1 MLKRLALLITLSSL
15 MLHASDL
22 VKIYLN
28 QGLDAV
34 GVAIEKELTQ
44 KDFWLSEIG
53 DKNISLGYYD
63 DNVAIVLTNKTD
75 KILRVYSYEDGKI
88 RKDFE
93 QKEIIT
99 GLMGDKKIEG
109 DLKTPVGFYELGR
122 KFNPGD
128 PYYGPFAFAT
138 TYPNL
143 LDKVQGKTG
152 GGIWI
157 HGYPLDGS
165 RLDEFKTRGCIAL
178 FNNNLEKFAQVVQDK
193 KVFVMTEE
201 KEKIRAK
208 KDQIASLLAD
218 LFTWKLAWTNSDT
231 NTYLSFYDEQEF
243 KRFDKMKFEQFASMK
258 KSIFSRKEDKKIKF
272 SDINI
277 SPYPNLE
284 NETMYRISFYEDYY
298 TKNYQF
304 RGDKILYVKIDS
316 KGKMK
321 NFSRAINVFNKN

>member
-1 MLKRLALLITLSSL
+1 MLKKILAFYFICISALG
-15 MLHASDL
+15 ASDL

-34 GVAIEKELTQ
+34 GVAIEKELTN
-44 KDFWLSEIG
+44 KDFWLDEIG
-53 DKNISLGYYD
+53 DRNISLGYYD
-63 DNVAIVLTNKTD
+63 DDVAIVLTNKTD
-75 KILRVYSYEDGKI
+75 KILRVYSYSDGKI
-88 RKDFE
+88 KQDFE
-93 QKEIIT
+93 QKAIIT
-99 GLMGDKKIEG
+99 GLMGDKQVEG

-143 LDKVQGKTG
+143 LDKVQGKTS

-157 HGYPLDGS
+157 HGYPLDGT

-178 FNNNLEKFAQVVQDK
+178 FNENLEEFAKVVQDK
-193 KVFVMTEE
+193 KVFAMTEE
-201 KEKIRAK
+201 KEKVRAK
-208 KDQIASLLAD
+208 KEDIAALLAD
-218 LFTWKLAWTNSDT
+218 LFAWKLAWTDSDI
-231 NTYLSFYDEQEF
+231 NTYLNFYDEKQF

-277 SPYPNLE
+277 SPYPNVE

-304 RGDKILYVKIDS
+304 KGDKILYVKIDS

-321 NFSRAINVFNKN
+321 ILAEQ

>member
-128 PYYGPFAFAT
+128 PYYCPFAFAT

-321 NFSRAINVFNKN
+321 ILAEQ

>member
-1 MLKRLALLITLSSL
+1 MLKKILAFYFICISALG
-15 MLHASDL
+15 ASDL

-34 GVAIEKELTQ
+34 GVAIEKELTN
-44 KDFWLSEIG
+44 KDFWLDEIG
-53 DKNISLGYYD
+53 DRNISLGYYD
-63 DNVAIVLTNKTD
+63 DDVAIVLTNKTD
-75 KILRVYSYEDGKI
+75 KILRVYSYSDGKI
-88 RKDFE
+88 KQDFE
-93 QKEIIT
+93 QKAIIT
-99 GLMGDKKIEG
+99 GLMGDKQVEG
-109 DLKTPVGFYELGR
+109 DLKTPVGFYELGH

-157 HGYPLDGS
+157 HGYPLDGT

-178 FNNNLEKFAQVVQDK
+178 FNENLEEFAKVVQDK
-193 KVFVMTEE
+193 KVFAMTEE
-201 KEKIRAK
+201 KEKVRAK
-208 KDQIASLLAD
+208 KEDIAALLAD
-218 LFTWKLAWTNSDT
+218 LFAWKLAWTDSDI
-231 NTYLSFYDEQEF
+231 NTYLNFYDEKQF

-277 SPYPNLE
+277 SPYPNVE

-304 RGDKILYVKIDS
+304 KGDKILYVKIDS

-321 NFSRAINVFNKN
+321 ILAEQ

>member
-1 MLKRLALLITLSSL
+1 MLKKILAFYFICISALG
-15 MLHASDL
+15 ASDL

-34 GVAIEKELTQ
+34 GVAIEKELTN
-44 KDFWLSEIG
+44 KDFWLDEIG
-53 DKNISLGYYD
+53 DRNISLGYYD
-63 DNVAIVLTNKTD
+63 DDVAIVLTNKTD
-75 KILRVYSYEDGKI
+75 KILRVYSYSDGKI
-88 RKDFE
+88 KQDFE
-93 QKEIIT
+93 QRAIIT
-99 GLMGDKKIEG
+99 GLMGDKQVEG

-157 HGYPLDGS
+157 HGYPLDGT

-178 FNNNLEKFAQVVQDK
+178 FNENLEEFAKVVQDK
-193 KVFVMTEE
+193 KVFAMTEE
-201 KEKIRAK
+201 KEKVRAK
-208 KDQIASLLAD
+208 KEDIAALLAD
-218 LFTWKLAWTNSDT
+218 LFAWKLAWTDSDI
-231 NTYLSFYDEQEF
+231 NTYLNFYDEKQF

-277 SPYPNLE
+277 SPYPNVE

-304 RGDKILYVKIDS
+304 KGDKILYVKIDS

-321 NFSRAINVFNKN
+321 ILAEQ

>member
-1 MLKRLALLITLSSL
+1 MLKKILAFYFICISALG
-15 MLHASDL
+15 ASDL

-34 GVAIEKELTQ
+34 GVAIEKELTN
-44 KDFWLSEIG
+44 KDFCLDEIG
-53 DKNISLGYYD
+53 DRNISLGYYND
-63 DNVAIVLTNKTD
+63 DVAIVLTNKTD
-75 KILRVYSYEDGKI
+75 KILRVYSYSDGKI
-88 RKDFE
+88 KQDFE
-93 QKEIIT
+93 QKAIIT
-99 GLMGDKKIEG
+99 GLMGDKQVEG

-157 HGYPLDGS
+157 HGYPLDGT

-178 FNNNLEKFAQVVQDK
+178 FNENLEEFAKVVQDK
-193 KVFVMTEE
+193 KVFAMTEE
-201 KEKIRAK
+201 KEKVRAK
-208 KDQIASLLAD
+208 KEDIAALLAD
-218 LFTWKLAWTNSDT
+218 LFAWKLAWTDSDI
-231 NTYLSFYDEQEF
+231 NTYLNFYDEKQF

-277 SPYPNLE
+277 SPYPNVE

-304 RGDKILYVKIDS
+304 KGDKILYVKIDS

-321 NFSRAINVFNKN
+321 ILAEQ

>member
-1 MLKRLALLITLSSL
+1 SSL

-321 NFSRAINVFNKN
+321 ILAEQ

>member
-1 MLKRLALLITLSSL
+1 MLKKILAFYFICISALG
-15 MLHASDL
+15 ASDL

-34 GVAIEKELTQ
+34 GVAIEKELTN
-44 KDFWLSEIG
+44 KDFWLDEIG
-53 DKNISLGYYD
+53 DRNISLGYYD
-63 DNVAIVLTNKTD
+63 DDVAIVLTNKTD
-75 KILRVYSYEDGKI
+75 KILRVYSYSDGKI
-88 RKDFE
+88 KQDFE
-93 QKEIIT
+93 QKAIIT
-99 GLMGDKKIEG
+99 GLMGDKQVEG

-157 HGYPLDGS
+157 HGYPLDGT

-178 FNNNLEKFAQVVQDK
+178 FNENLEEFAKVVQDK
-193 KVFVMTEE
+193 KIFAMTEE
-201 KEKIRAK
+201 KEKVRAK
-208 KDQIASLLAD
+208 KEDIAALLAD
-218 LFTWKLAWTNSDT
+218 LFAWKLAWTDSDI
-231 NTYLSFYDEQEF
+231 NTYLNFYDEKQF

-277 SPYPNLE
+277 SPYPNVE

-304 RGDKILYVKIDS
+304 KGDKILYVKIDS

-321 NFSRAINVFNKN
+321 ILAEQ

>member
-1 MLKRLALLITLSSL
+1 MLKKILAFYFICISALG
-15 MLHASDL
+15 ASDL

-34 GVAIEKELTQ
+34 GIAIEKELTN
-44 KDFWLSEIG
+44 KDFWLDEIG
-53 DKNISLGYYD
+53 DRNISLGYYD
-63 DNVAIVLTNKTD
+63 DDVAIVLTNKTD
-75 KILRVYSYEDGKI
+75 KILRVYSYSDGKI
-88 RKDFE
+88 KQDFE
-93 QKEIIT
+93 QKAIIT
-99 GLMGDKKIEG
+99 GLMGDKQVEG

-157 HGYPLDGS
+157 HGYPLDGT

-178 FNNNLEKFAQVVQDK
+178 FNENLEEFAKVVQDK
-193 KVFVMTEE
+193 KVFAMTEE
-201 KEKIRAK
+201 KEKVRAK
-208 KDQIASLLAD
+208 KEDIAALLAD
-218 LFTWKLAWTNSDT
+218 LFAWKLAWTDSDI
-231 NTYLSFYDEQEF
+231 NTYLNFYDEKQF

-277 SPYPNLE
+277 SPYPNVE

-304 RGDKILYVKIDS
+304 KGDKILYVKIDS

-321 NFSRAINVFNKN
+321 ILAEQ

>member
-165 RLDEFKTRGCIAL
+165 RLNEFKTRGCIAL

-321 NFSRAINVFNKN
+321 ILAEQ

>member
-1 MLKRLALLITLSSL
+1 MLAFYFICISALG
-15 MLHASDL
+15 ASDL

-34 GVAIEKELTQ
+34 GVAIEKELTN
-44 KDFWLSEIG
+44 KDFWLDEIG
-53 DKNISLGYYD
+53 DRNISLGYYD
-63 DNVAIVLTNKTD
+63 DDVAIVLTNKTD
-75 KILRVYSYEDGKI
+75 KILRVYSYSDGKI
-88 RKDFE
+88 KQDFE
-93 QKEIIT
+93 QKAIIT
-99 GLMGDKKIEG
+99 GLMGDKQVEG

-157 HGYPLDGS
+157 HGYPLDGT

-178 FNNNLEKFAQVVQDK
+178 FNENLEEFAKVVQDK
-193 KVFVMTEE
+193 KVFAMTEE
-201 KEKIRAK
+201 KEKVRAK
-208 KDQIASLLAD
+208 KEDIAALLAD
-218 LFTWKLAWTNSDT
+218 LFAWKLAWTDSDI
-231 NTYLSFYDEQEF
+231 NTYLNFYDEKQF

-277 SPYPNLE
+277 SPYPNVE

-304 RGDKILYVKIDS
+304 KGDKILYVKIDS

-321 NFSRAINVFNKN
+321 ILAEQ

>member
-1 MLKRLALLITLSSL
+1 MLKKILAFYFICISALG
-15 MLHASDL
+15 ASDL

-34 GVAIEKELTQ
+34 GVAIEKELTN
-44 KDFWLSEIG
+44 KDFWLDEIG
-53 DKNISLGYYD
+53 DRNISLGYYND
-63 DNVAIVLTNKTD
+63 DVAIVLTNKTD
-75 KILRVYSYEDGKI
+75 KILRVYSYSDGKI
-88 RKDFE
+88 KQDFE
-93 QKEIIT
+93 QKAIIT
-99 GLMGDKKIEG
+99 GLMGDKQVEG

-157 HGYPLDGS
+157 HGYPLDGT

-178 FNNNLEKFAQVVQDK
+178 FNENLEEFAKVVQDK
-193 KVFVMTEE
+193 KVFAMTEE
-201 KEKIRAK
+201 KEKVRAK
-208 KDQIASLLAD
+208 KEDIAALLAD
-218 LFTWKLAWTNSDT
+218 LFAWELAWTDSDI
-231 NTYLSFYDEQEF
+231 NTYLNFYDEKQF

-277 SPYPNLE
+277 SPYPNVE

-304 RGDKILYVKIDS
+304 KGDKILYVKIDS

-321 NFSRAINVFNKN
+321 ILAEQ

>member
-1 MLKRLALLITLSSL
+1 MLKRLTLLITLSSL

-63 DNVAIVLTNKTD
+63 DNVAIVLANKTD

-284 NETMYRISFYEDYY
+284 NETIYRISFYEDYY

-321 NFSRAINVFNKN
+321 ILAEQ

>member
-243 KRFDKMKFEQFASMK
+243 KRFDQMKFEQFASMK

-321 NFSRAINVFNKN
+321 ILAEQ

>member
-1 MLKRLALLITLSSL
+1 MLKRLTLLITLST
-15 MLHASDL
+15 MILHASDL

-34 GVAIEKELTQ
+34 GAAIEKELTQ

-93 QKEIIT
+93 QKDIIT

-193 KVFVMTEE
+193 KIFVMTEE

-284 NETMYRISFYEDYY
+284 NEIMYRISFYEDYY

-321 NFSRAINVFNKN
+321 ILAEQ

>member
-304 RGDKILYVKIDS
+304 RGDKILYVKIDG

-321 NFSRAINVFNKN
+321 ILAEQ

>member
-15 MLHASDL
+15 ILHASDL

-44 KDFWLSEIG
+44 KGFWLSEIG

-321 NFSRAINVFNKN
+321 ILAEQ

>member
-1 MLKRLALLITLSSL
+1 MLKKILAFYFICISALG
-15 MLHASDL
+15 ASDL

-34 GVAIEKELTQ
+34 GVAIEKELTN
-44 KDFWLSEIG
+44 KDFWLDEIG
-53 DKNISLGYYD
+53 DRNISLGYYD
-63 DNVAIVLTNKTD
+63 DDVAIVLTNKTD
-75 KILRVYSYEDGKI
+75 KILRVYSYSDGKI
-88 RKDFE
+88 KQDFE
-93 QKEIIT
+93 QKAIIT
-99 GLMGDKKIEG
+99 GLMGDKQVEG

-157 HGYPLDGS
+157 HGYPLDGT

-178 FNNNLEKFAQVVQDK
+178 FNENLEEFAKVVQDK
-193 KVFVMTEE
+193 KVFAMTEE
-201 KEKIRAK
+201 KEKVRAK
-208 KDQIASLLAD
+208 KEDIAALLAD
-218 LFTWKLAWTNSDT
+218 LFAWKLAWTDSDI
-231 NTYLSFYDEQEF
+231 NTYLNFYDEKQF

-277 SPYPNLE
+277 SPYPNVE

-298 TKNYQF
+298 T
-304 RGDKILYVKIDS
+304 
-316 KGKMK
+316 
-321 NFSRAINVFNKN
+321 

>member
-1 MLKRLALLITLSSL
+1 MLKRLALLIVLSSL

-178 FNNNLEKFAQVVQDK
+178 FNNNLEKFAKVVQDK

-231 NTYLSFYDEQEF
+231 NAYLSFYDEQEF

-321 NFSRAINVFNKN
+321 ILAEQ

>member
-178 FNNNLEKFAQVVQDK
+178 FNNNLKKFAQVVQDK

-321 NFSRAINVFNKN
+321 ILAEQ

>member
-1 MLKRLALLITLSSL
+1 MLKKILTFYFICISALG
-15 MLHASDL
+15 ASDL

-34 GVAIEKELTQ
+34 GVAIEKELTN
-44 KDFWLSEIG
+44 KDFWLDEIG
-53 DKNISLGYYD
+53 DRNISLGYYND
-63 DNVAIVLTNKTD
+63 DVAIVLTNKTD
-75 KILRVYSYEDGKI
+75 KILRVYSYSDGKI
-88 RKDFE
+88 KQDFE
-93 QKEIIT
+93 QKAIIT
-99 GLMGDKKIEG
+99 GLMGDKQVEG

-157 HGYPLDGS
+157 HGYPLDGT

-178 FNNNLEKFAQVVQDK
+178 FNENLEEFAKVVQDK
-193 KVFVMTEE
+193 KVFAMTEE
-201 KEKIRAK
+201 KEKVRAK
-208 KDQIASLLAD
+208 KEDIAALLAD
-218 LFTWKLAWTNSDT
+218 LFAWKLAWTDSDI
-231 NTYLSFYDEQEF
+231 NTYLNFYDEKQF

-277 SPYPNLE
+277 SPYPNVE

-304 RGDKILYVKIDS
+304 KGDKILYVKIDS

-321 NFSRAINVFNKN
+321 ILAEQ

>member
-1 MLKRLALLITLSSL
+1 MCISALG
-15 MLHASDL
+15 ASDL

-34 GVAIEKELTQ
+34 GVAIEKELTN
-44 KDFWLSEIG
+44 KDFWLDEIG
-53 DKNISLGYYD
+53 DRNISLGYYD
-63 DNVAIVLTNKTD
+63 DDVAIVLTNKSD
-75 KILRVYSYEDGKI
+75 KILRVYSYSDGKI
-88 RKDFE
+88 KQDFE
-93 QKEIIT
+93 QKAIIT
-99 GLMGDKKIEG
+99 GLMGDKQVEG

-157 HGYPLDGS
+157 HGYPLDGT

-178 FNNNLEKFAQVVQDK
+178 FNENLEEFAKVVQDK
-193 KVFVMTEE
+193 KVFAMTEE
-201 KEKIRAK
+201 KEKVRAK
-208 KDQIASLLAD
+208 KEDIAALLAD
-218 LFTWKLAWTNSDT
+218 LFAWKLAWTDSDI
-231 NTYLSFYDEQEF
+231 NTYLNFYDEKQF

-277 SPYPNLE
+277 SPYPNVE

-304 RGDKILYVKIDS
+304 KGDKILYVKIDS

-321 NFSRAINVFNKN
+321 ILAEQ

>member
-1 MLKRLALLITLSSL
+1 MLKKILAFYFICISALG
-15 MLHASDL
+15 ASDL

-34 GVAIEKELTQ
+34 GVAIEKELTN
-44 KDFWLSEIG
+44 KDFWLDEIG
-53 DKNISLGYYD
+53 DRNISLGYYND
-63 DNVAIVLTNKTD
+63 DVAIVLTNKTD
-75 KILRVYSYEDGKI
+75 KILRVYSYSDGKI
-88 RKDFE
+88 KQDFE
-93 QKEIIT
+93 QKAIIT
-99 GLMGDKKIEG
+99 GLMGDKQVEG

-157 HGYPLDGS
+157 HGYPLDGT

-178 FNNNLEKFAQVVQDK
+178 FNENLEEFAKVVQDK
-193 KVFVMTEE
+193 KVFAMTEE
-201 KEKIRAK
+201 KEKVRAK
-208 KDQIASLLAD
+208 KEDIAALLAD
-218 LFTWKLAWTNSDT
+218 LFAWKLAWTDSDI
-231 NTYLSFYDEQEF
+231 NTYLNFYNEKQF

-277 SPYPNLE
+277 SPYPNVE

-304 RGDKILYVKIDS
+304 KGDKILYVKIDS

-321 NFSRAINVFNKN
+321 ILAEQ

>member
-15 MLHASDL
+15 VLHASDL

-321 NFSRAINVFNKN
+321 ILAEQ

>member
-1 MLKRLALLITLSSL
+1 MLKKILAFYFICISALG
-15 MLHASDL
+15 ASDL

-34 GVAIEKELTQ
+34 GVAIEKELTN
-44 KDFWLSEIG
+44 KDFWLDEIG
-53 DKNISLGYYD
+53 DRNISLGYYND
-63 DNVAIVLTNKTD
+63 DVAIVLTNKTD
-75 KILRVYSYEDGKI
+75 KILRVYSYSDGKI
-88 RKDFE
+88 KQDFE
-93 QKEIIT
+93 QKAIIT
-99 GLMGDKKIEG
+99 GLMGDKQVEG

-157 HGYPLDGS
+157 HGYPLDGT

-178 FNNNLEKFAQVVQDK
+178 FNENLEEFAKVVQDK
-193 KVFVMTEE
+193 KVFAMTEE
-201 KEKIRAK
+201 KEKVRAK
-208 KDQIASLLAD
+208 KEDIAALLAD
-218 LFTWKLAWTNSDT
+218 LFAWKLAWTDSDI
-231 NTYLSFYDEQEF
+231 NTYLNFYDEKQF

-277 SPYPNLE
+277 SPYPNVE

-304 RGDKILYVKIDS
+304 KGDKILYVEIDS

-321 NFSRAINVFNKN
+321 ILAEQ

>member
-1 MLKRLALLITLSSL
+1 MLKKILAFYFICISALG
-15 MLHASDL
+15 ASDL

-34 GVAIEKELTQ
+34 GVAIEKELTN
-44 KDFWLSEIG
+44 KDFWLDEIG
-53 DKNISLGYYD
+53 DRNISLGYYD
-63 DNVAIVLTNKTD
+63 DDVAIVLTNKTD
-75 KILRVYSYEDGKI
+75 KILRVYSYSDGKI
-88 RKDFE
+88 KQDFE
-93 QKEIIT
+93 QKAIIT
-99 GLMGDKKIEG
+99 GLMGDKQVEG

-157 HGYPLDGS
+157 HGYPLDGT

-178 FNNNLEKFAQVVQDK
+178 FNENLEEFAKVIQDK
-193 KVFVMTEE
+193 KVFAMTEE
-201 KEKIRAK
+201 KEKVRAK
-208 KDQIASLLAD
+208 KEDIAALLAD
-218 LFTWKLAWTNSDT
+218 LFAWKLAWTDSDI
-231 NTYLSFYDEQEF
+231 NTYLNFYDEKQF

-277 SPYPNLE
+277 SPYPNVE

-304 RGDKILYVKIDS
+304 KGDKILYVKIDS

-321 NFSRAINVFNKN
+321 ILAEQ

>member
-1 MLKRLALLITLSSL
+1 MLKKILAFYFICISALG
-15 MLHASDL
+15 ASDL

-34 GVAIEKELTQ
+34 GVAIEKELTN
-44 KDFWLSEIG
+44 KDFWLDEIG
-53 DKNISLGYYD
+53 DRNISLGYYD
-63 DNVAIVLTNKTD
+63 DDVAIVLTNKTD
-75 KILRVYSYEDGKI
+75 KILRVYSYSDGKI
-88 RKDFE
+88 KQDFE
-93 QKEIIT
+93 QKAIIT
-99 GLMGDKKIEG
+99 GLMGDKQVEG

-157 HGYPLDGS
+157 HGYSLDGT

-178 FNNNLEKFAQVVQDK
+178 FNENLEEFAKVVQDK
-193 KVFVMTEE
+193 KVFAMTEE
-201 KEKIRAK
+201 KEKVRAK
-208 KDQIASLLAD
+208 KEDIAALLAD
-218 LFTWKLAWTNSDT
+218 LFAWKLAWTDSDI
-231 NTYLSFYDEQEF
+231 NTYLNFYDEKQF

-277 SPYPNLE
+277 SPYPNVE

-304 RGDKILYVKIDS
+304 KGDKILYVKIDS

-321 NFSRAINVFNKN
+321 ILAEQ

>member
-272 SDINI
+272 SDIDI

-321 NFSRAINVFNKN
+321 ILAEQ

>member
-1 MLKRLALLITLSSL
+1 MLKKILAFYFICISALG
-15 MLHASDL
+15 ASDL

-34 GVAIEKELTQ
+34 GVAIEKELTN
-44 KDFWLSEIG
+44 KDFWLDEIG
-53 DKNISLGYYD
+53 DRNISLGYYD
-63 DNVAIVLTNKTD
+63 DDVAIVLTNKTD
-75 KILRVYSYEDGKI
+75 KILRVYSYSDGKI
-88 RKDFE
+88 KQDFE
-93 QKEIIT
+93 QKAIIT
-99 GLMGDKKIEG
+99 GLMGDKQVEG

-128 PYYGPFAFAT
+128 PYYCPFAFAT

-157 HGYPLDGS
+157 HGYPLDGT

-178 FNNNLEKFAQVVQDK
+178 FNENLEEFAKVVQDK
-193 KVFVMTEE
+193 KVFAMTEE
-201 KEKIRAK
+201 KEKVRAK
-208 KDQIASLLAD
+208 KEDIAALLAD
-218 LFTWKLAWTNSDT
+218 LFAWKLAWTDSDI
-231 NTYLSFYDEQEF
+231 NTYLNFYDEKQF

-277 SPYPNLE
+277 SPYPNVE

-304 RGDKILYVKIDS
+304 KGDKILYVKIDS

-321 NFSRAINVFNKN
+321 ILAEQ

>member
-1 MLKRLALLITLSSL
+1 MLKKILAFYFICISALG
-15 MLHASDL
+15 ASDL

-34 GVAIEKELTQ
+34 GVAIEKELTN
-44 KDFWLSEIG
+44 KDFWLDEIG
-53 DKNISLGYYD
+53 DRNISLGYYD
-63 DNVAIVLTNKTD
+63 DDVAIVLTNKTD
-75 KILRVYSYEDGKI
+75 KILRVYSYSDGKI
-88 RKDFE
+88 KQDFE
-93 QKEIIT
+93 QKAIIT
-99 GLMGDKKIEG
+99 GLMGDKQVEG

-157 HGYPLDGS
+157 HGYPLDGI

-178 FNNNLEKFAQVVQDK
+178 FNENLEEFAKVVQDK
-193 KVFVMTEE
+193 KVFAMTEE
-201 KEKIRAK
+201 KEKVRAK
-208 KDQIASLLAD
+208 KEDIAALLAD
-218 LFTWKLAWTNSDT
+218 LFAWKLAWTDSDI
-231 NTYLSFYDEQEF
+231 NTYLNFYDEKQF

-277 SPYPNLE
+277 SPYPNVE

-304 RGDKILYVKIDS
+304 KGDKILYVKIDS

-321 NFSRAINVFNKN
+321 ILAEQ

>member
-1 MLKRLALLITLSSL
+1 MLKRLTLLITLSSL

-63 DNVAIVLTNKTD
+63 DNVAIVLANKTD

-122 KFNPGD
+122 KFNLGD

-321 NFSRAINVFNKN
+321 ILAEQ

>member
-15 MLHASDL
+15 MSHASDL

-321 NFSRAINVFNKN
+321 ILAEQ

>member
-1 MLKRLALLITLSSL
+1 MLKKILAFYFICISALG
-15 MLHASDL
+15 ASDL

-34 GVAIEKELTQ
+34 GVAIEKELTN
-44 KDFWLSEIG
+44 KDFWLDEIG
-53 DKNISLGYYD
+53 DRNISLGYYD
-63 DNVAIVLTNKTD
+63 DDVAIVLTNKTD
-75 KILRVYSYEDGKI
+75 KILRVYSYSDGKI
-88 RKDFE
+88 KQDFE
-93 QKEIIT
+93 QKAIIT
-99 GLMGDKKIEG
+99 GLMGDKQVEG

-157 HGYPLDGS
+157 HGYPLDGT

-178 FNNNLEKFAQVVQDK
+178 FNENLEEFAKVVQNK
-193 KVFVMTEE
+193 KVFAMTEE
-201 KEKIRAK
+201 KEKVRAK
-208 KDQIASLLAD
+208 KEDIAALLAD
-218 LFTWKLAWTNSDT
+218 LFAWKLAWTDSDI
-231 NTYLSFYDEQEF
+231 NTYLNFYDEKQF

-277 SPYPNLE
+277 SPYPN
-284 NETMYRISFYEDYY
+284 
-298 TKNYQF
+298 
-304 RGDKILYVKIDS
+304 V
-316 KGKMK
+316 
-321 NFSRAINVFNKN
+321 

>member
-1 MLKRLALLITLSSL
+1 

-178 FNNNLEKFAQVVQDK
+178 FNNNLEKFAKVVQDK

-231 NTYLSFYDEQEF
+231 NAYLSFYDEQEF

-321 NFSRAINVFNKN
+321 ILAEQ

>member
-1 MLKRLALLITLSSL
+1 MCISALG
-15 MLHASDL
+15 ASDL

-34 GVAIEKELTQ
+34 GVAIEKELTN
-44 KDFWLSEIG
+44 KDFWLDEIG
-53 DKNISLGYYD
+53 DRNISLGYYND
-63 DNVAIVLTNKTD
+63 DVAIVLTNKTD
-75 KILRVYSYEDGKI
+75 KILRVYSYSDGKI
-88 RKDFE
+88 KQDFE
-93 QKEIIT
+93 QKAIIT
-99 GLMGDKKIEG
+99 GLMGDKQVEG

-157 HGYPLDGS
+157 HGYPLDGT

-178 FNNNLEKFAQVVQDK
+178 FNENLEEFAKVVQDK
-193 KVFVMTEE
+193 KVFAMTEE
-201 KEKIRAK
+201 KEKVRAK
-208 KDQIASLLAD
+208 KEDIAALLAD
-218 LFTWKLAWTNSDT
+218 LFAWKLAWTDSDI
-231 NTYLSFYDEQEF
+231 NTYLNFYDEKQF

-277 SPYPNLE
+277 SPYPNVE

-304 RGDKILYVKIDS
+304 KGDKILYVKIDS

-321 NFSRAINVFNKN
+321 ILAEQ

>member
-1 MLKRLALLITLSSL
+1 MLKRLVFSFLTLCLSL
-15 MLHASDL
+15 GASEL

-28 QGLDAV
+28 QGLEAV
-34 GVAIEKELTQ
+34 GKAIEKELTN
-44 KDFWLSEIG
+44 KNFWLGELG

-63 DNVAIVLTNKTD
+63 GNSVIVLTNKTD
-75 KILRVYSYEDGKI
+75 KILKVYSYENGNLK
-88 RKDFE
+88 KDFE

-99 GLMGDKKIEG
+99 GLMGDKKVEG

-122 KFNPGD
+122 KFD
-128 PYYGPFAFAT
+128 PKNTYYGPFAFAT

-143 LDKVQGKTG
+143 LDKVQGRTG

-157 HGYPLDGS
+157 HGYPLDGT

-178 FNNNLEKFAQVVQDK
+178 LNDKLKEFAKVVENK

-201 KEKIRAK
+201 KDKIIAK
-208 KDQIASLLAD
+208 KDEIATLLAD
-218 LFTWKLAWTNSDT
+218 LFMWKLSWSNSDIKP
-231 NTYLSFYDEQEF
+231 YLNFYDEKEF
-243 KRFDKMKFEQFASMK
+243 KRFDKMKFEQFADMK

-272 SDINI
+272 SNISI

-284 NETMYRISFYEDYY
+284 NKIMYRISFYEDYY

-304 RGDKILYVKIDS
+304 KGDKVLYVKLD
-316 KGKMK
+316 KGRMK
-321 NFSRAINVFNKN
+321 ILAEQ

>member
-1 MLKRLALLITLSSL
+1 MLKKILTFYFICISALG
-15 MLHASDL
+15 ASDL

-34 GVAIEKELTQ
+34 GVAIEKELTN
-44 KDFWLSEIG
+44 KDFWLDEIG
-53 DKNISLGYYD
+53 DRNISLGYYD
-63 DNVAIVLTNKTD
+63 DDVAIVLTNKTD
-75 KILRVYSYEDGKI
+75 KILRVYSYSDGKI
-88 RKDFE
+88 KQDFE
-93 QKEIIT
+93 QKAIIT
-99 GLMGDKKIEG
+99 GLMGDKQVEG

-157 HGYPLDGS
+157 HGYPLDGT

-178 FNNNLEKFAQVVQDK
+178 FNENLEEFAKVVQDK
-193 KVFVMTEE
+193 KVFAMTEE
-201 KEKIRAK
+201 KEKVRAK
-208 KDQIASLLAD
+208 KEDIAALLAD
-218 LFTWKLAWTNSDT
+218 LFAWKLAWTDSDI
-231 NTYLSFYDEQEF
+231 NTYLNFYDEKQF

-277 SPYPNLE
+277 SPYPNVE

-304 RGDKILYVKIDS
+304 KGDKILYVKIDS

-321 NFSRAINVFNKN
+321 ILAEQ

>member
-1 MLKRLALLITLSSL
+1 LSSL

-178 FNNNLEKFAQVVQDK
+178 FNNNLEKFAKVVQDK

-231 NTYLSFYDEQEF
+231 NAYLSFYDEQEF

-321 NFSRAINVFNKN
+321 ILAEQ

>member
-1 MLKRLALLITLSSL
+1 
-15 MLHASDL
+15 

-34 GVAIEKELTQ
+34 GVAIEKELTN
-44 KDFWLSEIG
+44 KDFWLDEIG
-53 DKNISLGYYD
+53 DRNISLGYYD
-63 DNVAIVLTNKTD
+63 DDVAIVLTNKTD
-75 KILRVYSYEDGKI
+75 KILRVYSYSDGKI
-88 RKDFE
+88 KQDFE
-93 QKEIIT
+93 QKAIIT
-99 GLMGDKKIEG
+99 GLMGDKQVEG

-157 HGYPLDGS
+157 HGYPLDGT

-178 FNNNLEKFAQVVQDK
+178 FNENLEEFAKVVQDK
-193 KVFVMTEE
+193 KVFAMTEE
-201 KEKIRAK
+201 KEKVRAK
-208 KDQIASLLAD
+208 KEDIAALLAD
-218 LFTWKLAWTNSDT
+218 LFAWKLAWTDSDI
-231 NTYLSFYDEQEF
+231 NTYLNFYDEKQF

-258 KSIFSRKEDKKIKF
+258 KSIFSRKENKKIKF

-277 SPYPNLE
+277 SPYPNVE

-304 RGDKILYVKIDS
+304 KGDKILYVKIDS

-321 NFSRAINVFNKN
+321 ILAEQ

>member
-284 NETMYRISFYEDYY
+284 NETMYRILFYEDYY

-321 NFSRAINVFNKN
+321 ILAEQ